1 MDRLLDCVRYGRDR
15 ASSSRR
21 AKARVRQ
28 QREGSEGVHK
38 DQLHSICISSESS
51 RGVQSHEST
60 DQKLN
65 LSRIRPLVKEK
76 TSSPPTKS
84 KKIQLVNDA
93 TRTKSST
100 HPCIHTCTTSWWLFL
115 NTTRH
120 RPRLKP
126 AGLGWPAWTDHSSQ
140 KDTTRFRLN
149 FVGGGTRFGL
159 IFFSQEGDDVRSN
172 ELFHWLANQTNEMR
186 QTSFFCKNVC
196 RDNT

>member
-65 LSRIRPLVKEK
+65 LSRIRPRQGEDVVAPDKKQKNPTRKRCDANEVFDAPVYPHVCNILVTIFKHN
-76 TSSPPTKS
+76 TSSSTTK
-84 KKIQLVNDA
+84 
-93 TRTKSST
+93 TRR
-100 HPCIHTCTTSWWLFL
+100 FGMAGVD
-115 NTTRH
+115 
-120 RPRLKP
+120 RPLI
-126 AGLGWPAWTDHSSQ
+126 A
-140 KDTTRFRLN
+140 KDTRFRLN
-149 FVGGGTRFGL
+149 FVGARFGL
-159 IFFSQEGDDVRSN
+159 IFFLKENEMRSN
-172 ELFHWLANQTNEMR
+172 ELFFSLAEHTL
-186 QTSFFCKNVC
+186 FG
-196 RDNT
+196 RDFNTMQHKHKER

>member
-76 TSSPPTKS
+76 TSSPPD
-84 KKIQLVNDA
+84 KKQKNPTRKRCDANEVFDAPVYPHVCNILVTIFKHN
-93 TRTKSST
+93 TSSST
-100 HPCIHTCTTSWWLFL
+100 TK
-115 NTTRH
+115 TR
-120 RPRLKP
+120 
-126 AGLGWPAWTDHSSQ
+126 
-140 KDTTRFRLN
+140 
-149 FVGGGTRFGL
+149 RFGMAGVDRPL
-159 IFFSQEGDDVRSN
+159 IAKGHYEVPLKFCGGRHTFWVDFFFSQK
-172 ELFHWLANQTNEMR
+172 EMM
-186 QTSFFCKNVC
+186 
-196 RDNT
+196 

>member
-65 LSRIRPLVKEK
+65 LWYSLVKEDVVAD
-76 TSSPPTKS
+76 KS
-84 KKIQLVNDA
+84 KIQLVNDA
-93 TRTKSST
+93 TRTKS
-100 HPCIHTCTTSWWLFL
+100 
-115 NTTRH
+115 
-120 RPRLKP
+120 
-126 AGLGWPAWTDHSSQ
+126 
-140 KDTTRFRLN
+140 
-149 FVGGGTRFGL
+149 
-159 IFFSQEGDDVRSN
+159 
-172 ELFHWLANQTNEMR
+172 
-186 QTSFFCKNVC
+186 
-196 RDNT
+196 